1 MFYTAQETADLV
13 TFTEEILNEKLHFL
27 STYMSICYIFFSHNG
42 RFLTVFHFTFRC
54 FRCIYGYCVWCFC
67 VVGMRIVSALD
78 CKSSP
83 GIFKR
88 TCDLMTHIFFF
99 GDVWVG
105 CTYCLLEVPLSFF
118 LIVRIQEILLLKY
131 RRDTLLSHLV
141 EQLV

>member
-42 RFLTVFHFTFRC
+42 RFLTVFHFSFRC
-54 FRCIYGYCVWCFC
+54 FRCIYGYCIWCFC

-99 GDVWVG
+99 ERSAFVFFS
-105 CTYCLLEVPLSFF
+105 YCKDSRDSF
-118 LIVRIQEILLLKY
+118 IEIPQRYFAKPSC
-131 RRDTLLSHLV
+131 RTASLV
-141 EQLV
+141 